1 MRRFMRVRYLSAQT
15 VFAVLS
21 AVLLSSGTVVGDSP
35 LQLKP
40 TLQMPP
46 VIQHPAPLE
55 WIRMYRASERNPSAL
70 LRYLDDAYFL
80 KSQGSDDTGSL
91 FLTPLGEKYARLR
104 QYALVRLGDI
114 AGTDLIPALE
124 RYAQTYEAQS
134 KRENSHSR
142 VYEHFAVLARL
153 TTERI
158 RLRAQGRNV
167 YVQTMIQ
174 WLRTPVPAPGET
186 NREVDKALMRITQGA
201 RALGVIKAREAVD
214 ALMERTKE
222 RPGVSVYDDYVA
234 CECARALARI
244 GDKRAMQVLR
254 GAIGKWITVYR
265 AYNDE
270 VPLEPGEP
278 DIAWAYW
285 EMRTDGMS
293 VEQAV
298 AELIRGMD
306 EMVPGALEGLIHIG
320 KPAEP
325 ALLALLKDPNV
336 RVAMKL
342 EAMGVLNGMNSQQA
356 VDIYLDI
363 LRRGDRTV
371 LGATAA
377 ASLGVL
383 KVRKALPDLLHAA
396 EQDDSFV
403 LKEGAIQGLRELGDP
418 AAEPLLLRL
427 ATQHPDSRVRREA
440 IKALARAGTPAAIP
454 ALEKRLQTEESYL
467 AGDIKNTIDAL
478 RKKKR

>member
-1 MRRFMRVRYLSAQT
+1 MRTHQAIFV
-15 VFAVLS
+15 VLGV
-21 AVLLSSGTVVGDSP
+21 ALLLVGIATGDSP
-35 LQLKP
+35 LKLNQLQAP
-40 TLQMPP
+40 G
-46 VIQHPAPLE
+46 VIQSSAPLE
-55 WIRMYRASERNPSAL
+55 WIRMYRASGRNPSAL
-70 LRYLDDAYFL
+70 LRYLDDAYFFEP
-80 KSQGSDDTGSL
+80 QGLDTPGNE
-91 FLTPLGEKYARLR
+91 FLSPLGQEYAEFR

-124 RYAQTYEAQS
+124 HYAQMYEVQS
-134 KRENSHSR
+134 KRENSCNW
-142 VYEHFAVLARL
+142 VYEDFAELARL
-153 TTERI
+153 AIERI

-174 WLRTPVPAPGET
+174 WLRTPIPTPGET

-222 RPGVSVYDDYVA
+222 RSSASVYDDYVA

-254 GAIGKWITVYR
+254 EGVLRWITVYG
-265 AYNDE
+265 AYNRQ

-278 DIAWAYW
+278 DMAWAYW
-285 EMRTDGMS
+285 EMRTGGMS
-293 VEQAV
+293 TEQAV
-298 AELIRGMD
+298 AELIRGLD
-306 EMVPGALEGLIHIG
+306 EMIPGALAGLIHIG

-325 ALLALLKDPNV
+325 ALLALLKDPDV
-336 RVAMKL
+336 RSAVKV
-342 EAMGVLNGMNSQQA
+342 EVMGVLNGMGSREA

-363 LRRGDRTV
+363 LRRGDK
-371 LGATAA
+371 LGPRAA
-377 ASLGVL
+377 ASLGML
-383 KVRKALPDLLHAA
+383 GAKEALSDLLKAA
-396 EQDDSFV
+396 EQDDSRD

-427 ATQHPDSRVRREA
+427 ATQHPDPLVRAEA
-440 IKALARAGTPAAIP
+440 IKALAKAGTPAAIP
-454 ALEKRLQTEESYL
+454 VLEQRLQTEVDYL
-467 AGDIKNTIDAL
+467 VGYIQNTIDAL